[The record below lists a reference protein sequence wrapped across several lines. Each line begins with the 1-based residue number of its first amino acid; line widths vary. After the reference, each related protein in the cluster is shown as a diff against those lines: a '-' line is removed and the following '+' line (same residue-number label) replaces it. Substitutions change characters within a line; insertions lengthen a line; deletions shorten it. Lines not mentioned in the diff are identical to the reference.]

1 MEFSVEDEA
10 VLRDLVKASRQKHHH
25 LKWVDRD
32 GTPRVTVLSQTEIV
46 RLNAIAGRQRIGNAE
61 LLRKAGH
68 IPVPKLTGPIVPPAQ
83 SSAVAVPAQSVS
95 KERPDVAA
103 E

>member
-10 VLRDLVKASRQKHHH
+10 FLRDLVKASRQKHHH

-83 SSAVAVPAQSVS
+83 SGAVAVPAQSVS